1 MPCRQQGARGLA
13 RKAAFYSCLLACC
26 LRFVARC
33 AVACRERTNVGR
45 KTACF
50 CTSGLRYSYSRAPV
64 FLALP
69 RLPVLTAVSKAAA
82 WLAGVLRIDQSSG
95 SKLRLTAAVRCSASC
110 CAAVQQ
116 CCSAVQC
123 KLLRH
128 SFGAQPTARVSVQ
141 CGACARSAPLRSS
154 ERLCKCVRV
163 QCTRAC
169 ACACASVFAGY
180 AGELVELS
188 GYVLDPRRRN
198 AHWRRQSLRWLRPR
212 ARIQRNQP

>member
-1 MPCRQQGARGLA
+1 MQSCRADNRGARGLA

-95 SKLRLTAAVRCSASC
+95 SKLRRTAAVRCSASC

-141 CGACARSAPLRSS
+141 CSACARSAPLRSS
-154 ERLCKCVRV
+154 ERLCKCACAVHARVRV
-163 QCTRAC
+163 CMCVCVRRLRGRTRRAFRLCFGSTAAQC
-169 ACACASVFAGY
+169 
-180 AGELVELS
+180 
-188 GYVLDPRRRN
+188 
-198 AHWRRQSLRWLRPR
+198 SLAQAVSTMAPSSS
-212 ARIQRNQP
+212 ANPT